1 MKIGMWSDSINFPN
15 LPLMK
20 LSSYH
25 KEQGD
30 SVELI
35 KEGEHYDKVY
45 LSKVFN
51 LPLLNKNPESPT
63 KFHED
68 NEGRGGGQD
77 MR

>member
-35 KEGEHYDKVY
+35 KEGEHYDRVCP
-45 LSKVFN
+45 SRF
-51 LPLLNKNPESPT
+51 
-63 KFHED
+63 
-68 NEGRGGGQD
+68 RGQ
-77 MR
+77 